1 MRITIIIP
9 VYNSA
14 EYILDCLKSV
24 IEQTYCGELECILV
38 DDCGTDE
45 SISIINTFIS
55 NYHGNVAFRILH
67 HKINRGAAAARNTG
81 LDAATGDLVFF
92 LDSDDWLSPICF
104 EKMTAILA
112 KYPDVDMVHAGIIT
126 TDGSIPWFDF
136 EKNHFP
142 EYTDDR
148 YEIKVNL
155 LGREILP
162 ATPYA
167 KLLRSNFLKD
177 NGIYFHEGIVI
188 EDVLWCNKLAKYV
201 KSIACL
207 SINTYYYRIH
217 EGSIVTSGLG
227 VDPRRRLIVYNLMID
242 TIDEPYKK
250 EQVVHLLNQLDKI
263 YFENNLPEIRYEV
276 GQLLMKLS
284 RFISYPLKIRI
295 ILRSICARLN
305 KGNCFI
311 AYYFYNQLAMNDSL
325 IDIFFRI
332 VKRIFRR

>member
-1 MRITIIIP
+1 MKISIIIP

-14 EYILDCLKSV
+14 DYILDCLNSV
-24 IEQTYCGELECILV
+24 IEQTYSGDLECILV

-45 SISIINTFIS
+45 SIEIIDSFIS
-55 NYHGNVAFRILH
+55 NYHGNVAFHILH
-67 HKINRGAAAARNTG
+67 HKVNRGAAAARNTG
-81 LDAATGDLVFF
+81 LDAATGDFVFF
-92 LDSDDWLSPICF
+92 LDSDDWLSSICF

-126 TDGSIPWFDF
+126 TDGSIPWFNF
-136 EKNHFP
+136 EKNPFP
-142 EYTDDR
+142 EYVDDR

-167 KLLRSNFLKD
+167 KLLRSKFLKD
-177 NGIYFHEGIVI
+177 NSIYFHEGIVI

-207 SINTYYYRIH
+207 NINTYHYRIH

-250 EQVVHLLNQLDKI
+250 EQVVHLVNQLDKI
-263 YFENNLPEIRYEV
+263 YFESNLSDIRYEV

-284 RFISYPLKIRI
+284 RYSCYPLKIRI
-295 ILRSICARLN
+295 ILRSFCARFR
-305 KGNCFI
+305 KGDSFI
-311 AYYFYNQLAMNDSL
+311 AYYFYNQLAMNDSF
-325 IDIFFRI
+325 IDIIIRI